1 MVLAIVIAPARRLP
15 PDKLKA
21 AKLEFQLMMDF
32 GIYRPSDSPWTNPHH
47 MIPDPTHHGFQ
58 CAACLGEDLFKG
70 GHRAFHH
77 ITVEQQDIK
86 KTTVNTLFGLFEF
99 RKMPFGLKN
108 AAQSWQR
115 FINSVL
121 KEFDFVF
128 ACRDDLLIASFSK
141 EQHFKH
147 LRLLFA
153 QYLTPT
159 GQGKV
164 NCGVS
169 SLQSNLGT
177 EEISR
182 TDYLLPTH
190 FQDSGNEL
198 ALLQRLKK
206 DQSEATLLAHS
217 SQDLPLVLMTDTSSL
232 AVGGAL
238 HQRRGSTLKPLA
250 FFSRKLDKAQ
260 RNYSTYDRELL
271 ALYLAI
277 KNFRYAMKS
286 RDFTIYTDHRPL
298 T

>member
-21 AKLEFQLMMDF
+21 AKLEFQLMMDL

-47 MIPDPTHHGFQ
+47 MVKKLRRYFLETLWGLPGTKRCNHPWQIPDPTHHGFQ

-153 QYLTPT
+153 QLENFNINHFYFAKCVFWVT
-159 GQGKV
+159 
-164 NCGVS
+164 
-169 SLQSNLGT
+169 
-177 EEISR
+177 EISYLVYLVKTSGILPQPDRVKSIAEFPPSNQIWEQRKFLGLITFYRR
-182 TDYLLPTH
+182 T
-190 FQDSGNEL
+190 S
-198 ALLQRLKK
+198 K
-206 DQSEATLLAHS
+206 TLE
-217 SQDLPLVLMTDTSSL
+217 TS
-232 AVGGAL
+232 
-238 HQRRGSTLKPLA
+238 
-250 FFSRKLDKAQ
+250 
-260 RNYSTYDRELL
+260 
-271 ALYLAI
+271 
-277 KNFRYAMKS
+277 
-286 RDFTIYTDHRPL
+286 
-298 T
+298 